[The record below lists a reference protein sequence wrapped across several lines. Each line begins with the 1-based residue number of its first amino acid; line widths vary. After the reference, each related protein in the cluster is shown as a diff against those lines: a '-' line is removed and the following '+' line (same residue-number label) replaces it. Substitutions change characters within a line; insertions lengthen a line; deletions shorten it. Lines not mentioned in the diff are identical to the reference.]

1 MSKRNSSKKKQKN
14 STESIGKTVN
24 GKLDIT
30 RSGMGFV
37 IVPEQE
43 TDILIRPTDFN
54 TAMHGDTV
62 RVKIKNGYGRRMQ
75 GEIVDVIERKQT
87 EFIGRLQMNKDFAF

>member
-1 MSKRNSSKKKQKN
+1 MGKRNTAKKKQKN
-14 STESIGKTVN
+14 SSDSAGKTVK

-43 TDILIRPTDFN
+43 TDVLIRPTDFN

-62 RVKIKNGYGRRMQ
+62 RVKIKNNYGRRMQ
-75 GEIVDVIERKQT
+75 GEVTDVLERKRT
-87 EFIGRLQMNKDFAF
+87 EFTNLAV

>member
-1 MSKRNSSKKKQKN
+1 MGKRNSSKKKQKAN
-14 STESIGKTVN
+14 SDSAGKTLK

-37 IVPEQE
+37 IIPEQE
-43 TDILIRPTDFN
+43 TDVLIRPTDFN

-75 GEIVDVIERKQT
+75 GEIVDVLERKQNRIYRK
-87 EFIGRLQMNKDFAF
+87 IGDE

>member
-1 MSKRNSSKKKQKN
+1 MARRNSTKKKQKN
-14 STESIGKTVN
+14 SSDSAGKTVK

-43 TDILIRPTDFN
+43 TDILIRPSDFN
-54 TAMHGDTV
+54 TAMHGDIV
-62 RVKIKNGYGRRMQ
+62 RVKIKN
-75 GEIVDVIERKQT
+75 
-87 EFIGRLQMNKDFAF
+87 